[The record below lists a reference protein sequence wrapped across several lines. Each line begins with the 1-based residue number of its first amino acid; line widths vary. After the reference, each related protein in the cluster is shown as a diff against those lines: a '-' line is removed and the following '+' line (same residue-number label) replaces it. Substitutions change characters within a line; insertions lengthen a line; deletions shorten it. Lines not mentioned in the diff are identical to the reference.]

1 MQRRT
6 EVHLHIHEGALPA
19 TVEAA
24 VRAALGS
31 GNGAGALPEV
41 PGGGEADAE
50 THREYWARSYN
61 ESQEDAEGKAR
72 PLLKFLALN
81 PERLIPYTEVSK
93 ALGYTN
99 SRSLPGLL
107 GAFGRR
113 ADHRYKGV
121 RPFERTWANG
131 QWHLR
136 MSKDA
141 AEVISGLY

>member
-1 MQRRT
+1 MQQRT
-6 EVHLHIHEGALPA
+6 EIHLHIHEGASPA
-19 TVEAA
+19 TAEAA
-24 VRAALGS
+24 VRAALGT
-31 GNGAGALPEV
+31 GTDGALLV
-41 PGGGEADAE
+41 SGGAEANDE
-50 THREYWARSYN
+50 RRREYWARSYN
-61 ESQEDAEGKAR
+61 ESQEDSEGKAR
-72 PLLKFLALN
+72 PLLKFLARN

-99 SRSLPGLL
+99 TRSLPGLL

-113 ADHRYKGV
+113 ADHRYEGV

-141 AEVISGLY
+141 AEVVSGLY